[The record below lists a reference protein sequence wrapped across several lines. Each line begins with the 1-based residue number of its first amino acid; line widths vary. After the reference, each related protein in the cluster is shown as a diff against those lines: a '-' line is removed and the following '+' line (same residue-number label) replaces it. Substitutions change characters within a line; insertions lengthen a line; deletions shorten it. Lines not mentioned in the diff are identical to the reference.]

1 MTSSPLALDS
11 QFEAIDVETG
21 INKGMPKFV
30 QDQQGS
36 ISPYEFL
43 PAWVFYTPVVLQSF
57 ALALRYGDVRL
68 PLVANPSIKLSGMVG
83 ESKHDILSLA
93 GSYARQWVSPFI
105 TVFQTGEDVAEQSS
119 KAYQQMQD
127 NGLDFPIV
135 AKPDLGCRGAGV
147 KLLHNMDQLT
157 QYFESFPK
165 DSRFLLQE
173 KAPYPAEAGVFYVR
187 YPGEKKGKIISLTLK
202 YAPFVE
208 GDGQSTLKELIEADP
223 RAGQLTH
230 LYFPRHQSKLNQIL
244 QKGESFQLAFAGSHS
259 RGSIFRNGNA
269 YISEK
274 LTEQLDRIFDD
285 VEGFCYGR
293 LDIKFQ
299 DIYELMDG
307 KNFTILE
314 INGASSEAA
323 HIWDRKTPLREI
335 FSTLLF
341 QYRTLFAI
349 GALQKKAGHKPPSI
363 SQLLAAWREEKQ
375 LVNAYPQ
382 TD

>member
-127 NGLDFPIV
+127 
-135 AKPDLGCRGAGV
+135 
-147 KLLHNMDQLT
+147 
-157 QYFESFPK
+157 
-165 DSRFLLQE
+165 
-173 KAPYPAEAGVFYVR
+173 
-187 YPGEKKGKIISLTLK
+187 
-202 YAPFVE
+202 
-208 GDGQSTLKELIEADP
+208 
-223 RAGQLTH
+223 
-230 LYFPRHQSKLNQIL
+230 
-244 QKGESFQLAFAGSHS
+244 
-259 RGSIFRNGNA
+259 
-269 YISEK
+269 
-274 LTEQLDRIFDD
+274 
-285 VEGFCYGR
+285 
-293 LDIKFQ
+293 
-299 DIYELMDG
+299 
-307 KNFTILE
+307 
-314 INGASSEAA
+314 
-323 HIWDRKTPLREI
+323 RK
-335 FSTLLF
+335 S
-341 QYRTLFAI
+341 
-349 GALQKKAGHKPPSI
+349 
-363 SQLLAAWREEKQ
+363 
-375 LVNAYPQ
+375 VV
-382 TD
+382 